1 MNLKRFAD
9 ELTTHLVTIVD
20 HDGDAVSIK
29 PIQTEEAVADC
40 DRIND
45 TLLQVFDYD
54 GNYRRAVEKDCDQTW
69 YSFTRNPKEGE
80 PRKTIP
86 NNHPFMQYLDS
97 VKDGSLSAKMLY
109 KYTRT
114 YDPKKKP
121 ELSLMDKVTIKYNG
135 KSIETTLGRYIFN
148 KIVFYT
154 VWDNKSYHFNNIVMK
169 QSDFQGEMKYL
180 KQLAFEKKIANRDL
194 LDIVDMSTEFGMRFA
209 NVYNAGLTYSMMIPD
224 KKFREYRDKKL
235 NSVKEAVEK
244 NTDLELLAK
253 AEDDII
259 KYAKEYYKNDDMIE
273 LMDSGAG
280 SKWDND
286 FKQMNINVGAVPT
299 VEGKPV
305 LMFGSLSD
313 GVDPKYQADWT
324 NTGITGAT
332 NRGLQTA
339 KAGAQYKDIVN
350 SMQNVFGVR
359 GDCGSTKG
367 VKVNTTDPNKLLNR
381 YLIIGGKAVKVT
393 TDNVNKYLGKDV
405 IMRDIIYC
413 REKHGNYCSTCVG
426 DGPFDLKGTDTV
438 PLGMMTGDVAQN
450 ILNLFMKSTHDLRAG
465 MFQIKD
471 LNDFIYPKPSKPI
484 FELKEDPID
493 HVMKFYCLYD
503 LVWKVPLSSVDTVDT
518 VYSVL
523 AHGSVVTNPDG
534 KDYAF
539 VMGTEIFT
547 KPAEVIQPDVEVHR
561 ELERHV
567 IFKYNKGDAFLTS
580 TFTARKEMTVY
591 KMMNLFLNGN
601 VSNLVPFESH
611 FQTMKN
617 TVATNKKVVIN
628 DISLGLILSTLARD
642 ANDITKP
649 ARETGTANYKFVS
662 LYDMICMS
670 GTFNAVFGPD
680 AVKSIVIN
688 LNKTEKEQTQ
698 YVSPM
703 EKALRY

>member
-1 MNLKRFAD
+1 M
-9 ELTTHLVTIVD
+9 
-20 HDGDAVSIK
+20 GDAVSLK
-29 PIQTEEAVADC
+29 PIQTEEAVAEC
-40 DRIND
+40 DRINN

-69 YSFTRNPKEGE
+69 YSFTRDPKPKDEQ
-80 PRKTIP
+80 KTIS
-86 NNHPFMQYLDS
+86 NSHPFMKYLDEL
-97 VKDGSLSAKMLY
+97 KDGSLSSKMLY
-109 KYTRT
+109 KYTRS

-121 ELSLMDKVTIKYNG
+121 ELSLMDKVDITFAG
-135 KSIETTLGRYIFN
+135 KKITTTLGRYIFN
-148 KIVFYT
+148 KVVFFT
-154 VWDNKSYHFNNIVMK
+154 VWDNKYYHFNDFPMK
-169 QSDFQGEMKYL
+169 QDNFQSEMKYL
-180 KQLAFEKKIANRDL
+180 KQLAFEKKITNRDL

-224 KKFREYRDKKL
+224 KKFRDYRNKKL
-235 NSVKEAVEK
+235 GSVKDVVEK
-244 NTDLELLAK
+244 NMDLELLAK
-253 AEDDII
+253 AEEDVV
-259 KYAKEYYKNDDMIE
+259 KFAKEYYKDDDMIE
-273 LMDSGAG
+273 LMESGAG

-286 FKQMNINVGAVPT
+286 FKQMNINVGAVPKLDGGA
-299 VEGKPV
+299 VV
-305 LMFGSLSD
+305 MFSSLSD
-313 GVDPKYQADWT
+313 GIDPKYQADWT
-324 NTGITGAT
+324 NTGMTGAT

-339 KAGAQYKDIVN
+339 KAGAQYKDIIN
-350 SMQNVFGVR
+350 SMQNVMGVK
-359 GDCGSTKG
+359 GDCGSTRG
-367 VKVNTTDPNKLLNR
+367 VKINTTDPNKLLNR
-381 YLIIGGKAVKVT
+381 YLIINGKAVKVT
-393 TDNVNKYLGKDV
+393 TENVNKYLGKDV
-405 IMRDIIYC
+405 VMRDIIYC

-438 PLGMMTGDVAQN
+438 PLGMMTGDIAQN

-484 FELKEDPID
+484 FEIKEDPIE
-493 HVMKFYCLYD
+493 HINKIYCLYD
-503 LVWKVPLSSVDTVDT
+503 LTWKVPLSSVDTVDT

-523 AHGSVVTNPDG
+523 AHGSVVTDPDG

-547 KPAEVIQPDVEVHR
+547 RPAEIIQPDVEKDR
-561 ELERHV
+561 DLERHV

-580 TFTARKEMTVY
+580 VFTARKEMTVY

-611 FQTMKN
+611 FQTIKN

-628 DISLGLILSTLARD
+628 DLSLGLILSTLARD
-642 ANDITKP
+642 ADDITKP
-649 ARETGTANYKFVS
+649 ARETGTTHYKFVS
-662 LYDMICMS
+662 LYDLICMS

-688 LNKTEKEQTQ
+688 LNKSEKEQTK

-703 EKALRY
+703 EKTLRY

>member
-1 MNLKRFAD
+1 M
-9 ELTTHLVTIVD
+9 D
-20 HDGDAVSIK
+20 HDGDAVSLK
-29 PIQTEEAVADC
+29 PIQTEEAVAEC

-69 YSFTRNPKEGE
+69 YSFTRDPKPKDEQ
-80 PRKTIP
+80 KTIP
-86 NNHPFMQYLDS
+86 SSHPFMKYLDELNN
-97 VKDGSLSAKMLY
+97 GELSSKMLY

-121 ELSLMDKVTIKYNG
+121 ELSLMDKVTITFNG
-135 KSIETTLGRYIFN
+135 KKITTTLGRYIFN
-148 KIVFYT
+148 KVVFFT
-154 VWDNKSYHFNNIVMK
+154 VWNNKYYHFNDLPMK
-169 QSDFQGEMKYL
+169 QSVFQSEMKYL
-180 KQLAFEKKIANRDL
+180 KQLAFEKKITNRDL

-224 KKFREYRDKKL
+224 KKFRDYRDKKL
-235 NSVKEAVEK
+235 GSVKDAVEK
-244 NTDLELLAK
+244 NMDLELLAK
-253 AEDDII
+253 AEEDVI
-259 KYAKEYYKNDDMIE
+259 KFAKDYYKDDDMIE

-286 FKQMNINVGAVPT
+286 FKQMNINVGAVPKLDGGA
-299 VEGKPV
+299 VV
-305 LMFGSLSD
+305 MFSSLSD

-324 NTGITGAT
+324 NTGMTGAT

-339 KAGAQYKDIVN
+339 KAGAQYKDIIN
-350 SMQNVFGVR
+350 SMQNVMGIK
-359 GDCGSTKG
+359 GDCGSTRG

-381 YLIIGGKAVKVT
+381 YLIINGKAVKVT
-393 TDNVNKYLGKDV
+393 TENVNKYLGKDV
-405 IMRDIIYC
+405 VMRDIIYC

-438 PLGMMTGDVAQN
+438 PLGMMTGDIAQN

-465 MFQIKD
+465 MYQIKD

-484 FELKEDPID
+484 FEIKEDPIE
-493 HVMKFYCLYD
+493 HVNKVYCLHD
-503 LVWKVPLSSVDTVDT
+503 LIWKVPLSSVDTVDT
-518 VYSVL
+518 TYSVL
-523 AHGSVVTNPDG
+523 AHGSVVTDNDG
-534 KDYAF
+534 KNYAF
-539 VMGTEIFT
+539 VMGTEVFT
-547 KPAEVIQPDVEVHR
+547 RPAEIINPDVEKDR
-561 ELERHV
+561 DLERHV
-567 IFKYNKGDAFLTS
+567 IFKYNKGDVFLTS
-580 TFTARKEMTVY
+580 IFTARKEMTVY

-617 TVATNKKVVIN
+617 TVATNKKVVLN
-628 DISLGLILSTLARD
+628 DLSLGLILSTLARD

-649 ARETGTANYKFVS
+649 ARETGTSHYKFVS
-662 LYDMICMS
+662 LYDLICMS

-688 LNKTEKEQTQ
+688 LNKSEKEQTKFI
-698 YVSPM
+698 SPM
-703 EKALRY
+703 EKTLRY